1 MKPAGGNGSG
11 KLDIGAHDM
20 GGFVRVVTGPL
31 LHAYPPDLGLFLAH
45 RLAQWFRE
53 RPHLRLRCVVPIQ
66 RDGYTVELHG
76 WYEQTL
82 FPDSSPLAAQKP
94 ARGGPDDAEAG
105 R

>member
-11 KLDIGAHDM
+11 KLDVGAHDM
-20 GGFVRVVTGPL
+20 GGFVRVITGPL
-31 LHAYPPDLGLFLAH
+31 LHGYPADLGFFLAH

-53 RPHLRLRCVVPIQ
+53 HRHLRLRCVVPIQ

-82 FPDSSPLAAQKP
+82 FPDASPLAQKP
-94 ARGGPDDAEAG
+94 GGE
-105 R
+105 

>member
-1 MKPAGGNGSG
+1 MDQPELQALIKYLHGYPA
-11 KLDIGAHDM
+11 
-20 GGFVRVVTGPL
+20 
-31 LHAYPPDLGLFLAH
+31 DLGLFLAH

-82 FPDSSPLAAQKP
+82 FPDLGLRRFLAAQA
-94 ARGGPDDAEAG
+94 ARFAQLFRVWTIPLSWS
-105 R
+105 

>member
-20 GGFVRVVTGPL
+20 GGFVRVITGPL
-31 LHAYPPDLGLFLAH
+31 HVYPADLGLFLAH

-53 RPHLRLRCVVPIQ
+53 HPHLRLRCVVPIQ

-76 WYEQTL
+76 WFDVHV
-82 FPDSSPLAAQKP
+82 FPPVQPQAAQP
-94 ARGGPDDAEAG
+94 QGE
-105 R
+105 